1 MAKSAPRLLPALAAV
16 GALIAVA
23 AGAFATHGLSDARA
37 KDLLH
42 IGGQYELTH
51 ALAVFAC
58 LVVARRGSELAGMC
72 LLVGSTLFAWSLY
85 ALAFGAPRMVGV
97 ITPIGGLLMMAGWA
111 ILAAAA
117 MFGRPA
123 AGEGLGD

>member
-1 MAKSAPRLLPALAAV
+1 MASTAPRLLPALAAAA
-16 GALIAVA
+16 ALIAVA
-23 AGAFATHGLSDARA
+23 AGAFATHGLADARA

-58 LVVARRGSELAGMC
+58 LVVARRGARLAAIC
-72 LLVGSTLFAWSLY
+72 LLAGSTLFAWSLY
-85 ALAFGAPRMVGV
+85 ALAFGAPHLVGL
-97 ITPIGGLLMMAGWA
+97 ITPIGGLLMMAGWG

-123 AGEGLGD
+123 EA